1 MTPQCGSFSALE
13 ILKMERVRS
22 HRSWEQGPWCPPPC
36 PLPRSGPSRAG
47 GRGAGGRGREG
58 REVEGGFLRR
68 SWPHPI
74 PSDSQGRMTLIAK
87 VSF

>member
-1 MTPQCGSFSALE
+1 MVPAALPAAP
-13 ILKMERVRS
+13 LRS
-22 HRSWEQGPWCPPPC
+22 VQSW
-36 PLPRSGPSRAG
+36 
-47 GRGAGGRGREG
+47 GAGGRGREG